1 MLWYVL
7 SLIGAIAD
15 AGYYISVKNYLRD
28 SDPFTLAAGGYT
40 CCGIILLS
48 VSWFR
53 GFPALGQAFFGA
65 LIVSSALGTLAI
77 LLSFAAL
84 RHTDISLAVPMISF
98 TPLFLIITSF
108 VLLGEVPSLM
118 GIAGIIIIV
127 TGSYVLNL
135 SSSHTKLAD
144 PFRSVVKN
152 RGVLYMLIVS
162 VLYAVAINFDKIIVL
177 NSDPVF
183 GSSITCL
190 IIGISFS
197 VISQCTMVRDLV
209 ATVMTSGPDA
219 PHGQNG
225 ENMPTPLKNSIGRWT
240 LIGILLSVS
249 AVSINTAYTLQIV
262 PYVIAI
268 KRMSIII
275 VVLYGAFVFGEKDMV
290 RRLFGALLMVA
301 GAVMIVLFE

>member
-15 AGYYISVKNYLRD
+15 AGYYISVKKYLQTT
-28 SDPFTLAAGGYT
+28 DPFTLAAGGYSCT
-40 CCGIILLS
+40 GIILLS
-48 VSWFR
+48 ISWLR
-53 GFPALGQAFFGA
+53 GFPPIGHAFFGA
-65 LIVSSALGTLAI
+65 LIASSVLGTFAI

-84 RHTDISLAVPMISF
+84 RNTDISLAVPMISF
-98 TPLFLIITSF
+98 TPLFLVITSF

-135 SSSHTKLAD
+135 SSSHTRLAD

-152 RGVLYMLIVS
+152 RGMLYMLIVS
-162 VLYAVAINFDKIIVL
+162 FLYAVAINFDKMIVI

-183 GSSITCL
+183 GSAITCL
-190 IIGISFS
+190 ILGISFS
-197 VISQCTMVRDLV
+197 VMSQCAMVRDLV
-209 ATVMTSGPDA
+209 VPVMTPVPESS
-219 PHGQNG
+219 NG
-225 ENMPTPLKNSIGRWT
+225 HPGVSTSVPLKNSIVQWT
-240 LIGILLSVS
+240 VIGILLSVS
-249 AVSINTAYTLQIV
+249 AVCINTAYTVQIV
-262 PYVIAI
+262 SYVIAI

-275 VVLYGAFVFGEKDMV
+275 IVLYGAFVFGEKDMV

-301 GAVMIVLFE
+301 GAVMIVLFN

>member
-7 SLIGAIAD
+7 SIIGAIAD
-15 AGYYISVKNYLRD
+15 AGYYISVKKYLQN
-28 SDPFTLAAGGYT
+28 SDPFILAAGGYT

-53 GFPALGQAFFGA
+53 GFPPIGQAFFGA
-65 LIVSSALGTLAI
+65 LIASSVLGTFSI

-84 RHTDISLAVPMISF
+84 RQTDISLAVPMISF

-190 IIGISFS
+190 IIGISFF
-197 VISQCTMVRDLV
+197 VMSQCAMVRDLV
-209 ATVMTSGPDA
+209 VTVMAPVPDA
-219 PHGQNG
+219 PHGHKG
-225 ENMPTPLKNSIGRWT
+225 ENTSMPLKNSIGRWA

-249 AVSINTAYTLQIV
+249 AVSINTAYTVQIV

-290 RRLFGALLMVA
+290 RRFFGALLMVA
-301 GAVMIVLFE
+301 GAVMIVLFD

>member
-15 AGYYISVKNYLRD
+15 AGYYISVKKYLQTT
-28 SDPFTLAAGGYT
+28 DPFLLAAGGYT

-53 GFPALGQAFFGA
+53 GFPPIGQAFFGA
-65 LIVSSALGTLAI
+65 LIASSVLGTFSI

-108 VLLGEVPSLM
+108 VFLGEVPSLV

-135 SSSHTKLAD
+135 SSSDTKLAD

-162 VLYAVAINFDKIIVL
+162 LLYAVAINFDKIIVL

-183 GSSITCL
+183 GSAITCL
-190 IIGISFS
+190 VLGVVFSGISQS
-197 VISQCTMVRDLV
+197 TMVRDLV
-209 ATVMTSGPDA
+209 GTVMTPMHDE
-219 PHGQNG
+219 PHGHNG
-225 ENMPTPLKNSIGRWT
+225 ENSSTSLKNSIVQWT
-240 LIGILLSVS
+240 VIGILLSVS
-249 AVSINTAYTLQIV
+249 AVCINTAYTVQIV
-262 PYVIAI
+262 SYVIAI

-275 VVLYGAFVFGEKDMV
+275 IVLYGAFVFGEKDMV
-290 RRLFGALLMVA
+290 RRLFGALLMVT
-301 GAVMIVLFE
+301 GAVMIVLFN